1 MRNLNG
7 ILKSEGHNFLFHSDS
22 LWLRRSPLYTPFGDN
37 PSSLLVL
44 FDGWH
49 AVVGATGT
57 GRQFLGLA
65 SLVLTSVAL
74 EIYPKH
80 EKDATIYSFYNYT
93 IVLSISHSIKVPLTF
108 RTRRVLSSRLS
119 SKWNYWGGPRDETA
133 ETEIS
138 IYMCGTIK
146 IPSFIKAVGFEHRT
160 KFCDPSP
167 TIVTIHVLYK
177 RAAGRK

>member
-1 MRNLNG
+1 MR
-7 ILKSEGHNFLFHSDS
+7 
-22 LWLRRSPLYTPFGDN
+22 
-37 PSSLLVL
+37 
-44 FDGWH
+44 
-49 AVVGATGT
+49 ATGT

-65 SLVLTSVAL
+65 GLILTSVAL

-80 EKDATIYSFYNYT
+80 EKDATVYSFYKYT

-108 RTRRVLSSRLS
+108 RTRRVLSSPYLS
-119 SKWNYWGGPRDETA
+119 SKLTYWEGPPNETA
-133 ETEIS
+133 KTEIS

-177 RAAGRK
+177 RAGRK